1 MKKIIVIGCPGAG
14 KSTFARRLRD
24 KTGLPLYYLDMLWH
38 KPDRTTASREAF
50 DVQLERLLKRDRWII
65 DGNFL
70 RTLEIRLEA
79 CDTAILMDIPLE
91 VCLTSVKNRIGQVRE
106 DMPWVE
112 TEFDPEFKQW
122 IIDFPQNQLPQ
133 IYKLLK
139 RYQRQKNVVV
149 LRSRE
154 EAERYLRNLGQE
166 NKTFV
171 DRTLPESVGLGPC

>member
-1 MKKIIVIGCPGAG
+1 MMERAMVIGCPGAG
-14 KSTFARRLRD
+14 KSTFAKRLHEV
-24 KTGLPLYYLDMLWH
+24 TGLPLYYLDMLWH
-38 KPDRTTASREAF
+38 KPDRTTVAREEF
-50 DVQLERLLKRDRWII
+50 DIQLEKLLKRERWIL

-70 RTLEIRLEA
+70 RTLEIRLEV
-79 CDTAILMDIPLE
+79 CDTAILLDIPLE
-91 VCLTSVKNRIGQVRE
+91 VCLTSVKKRIGQVRE

-133 IYKLLK
+133 IYELLK
-139 RYQRQKNVVV
+139 RYQGQKNVVV

-154 EAERYLRNLGQE
+154 EAEWYLRSLGQE

-171 DRTLPESVGLGPC
+171 EKIYH